1 MIAGMPETLSSLMAG
16 APLFARL
23 AADDRQR
30 LEAVAQVRRYG
41 RGEVIFSEGKP
52 SAWVVAIISGRVK
65 VSKATPGGKDVI
77 LELLGAGDPLGAV
90 AAYEGC
96 PFPATATALED
107 TTCIL
112 LPRREFFA
120 LMERFPTLARGLLL
134 SLTHRLMEITQRVA
148 ELTGSHVEP
157 RFARLFLKL
166 AREMG
171 RQEPDGTLIPVTLTR
186 QELADMTGTTIETC
200 IRLMSRWNKQD
211 IVRTKKTGFVVVQRK
226 MLENLAQE

>member
-1 MIAGMPETLSSLMAG
+1 MMAVMAETLEDLMA
-16 APLFARL
+16 ASPLFNRL
-23 AADDRQR
+23 AVEDRRR
-30 LEAVAQVRRYG
+30 LGAVAEVRRYG
-41 RGEVIFSEGKP
+41 RGDTIFDEGAP
-52 SAWVVAIISGRVK
+52 SRWVVAIAAGRVK

-90 AAYEGC
+90 AAYEGR
-96 PFPATATALED
+96 PFPATAVAIED

-120 LMERFPTLARGLLL
+120 LMEQFPTLSRGLLL
-134 SLTHRLMEITQRVA
+134 SLTHRLMEMTRRIA

-166 AREMG
+166 ADGMG
-171 RQEPDGTLIPVTLTR
+171 RREGDRTVIPVTLTR
-186 QELADMTGTTIETC
+186 QELADLTGTTIETC

-211 IVRTKKTGFVVVQRK
+211 IVRTEKTSFVLVDRQT
-226 MLENLAQE
+226 LEVLAQC